1 MKQVKVDRA
10 FDETGESWQVAW
22 WNGWKLI
29 WPQTKRVKVD
39 MDMRKNMRKFTSFL
53 IRSNPVCS
61 LVWHPEDFYN
71 ILTVRIHMGFRSA
84 TSECFEIHLW
94 DSLLLKRPCPHPN
107 RLAWYEKY
115 GAVVVV
121 YQILSN
127 SVLLK
132 DLARM
137 WSFLEPTCH
146 VCLDLVWL
154 NSTASGRICLFT
166 YAHWTIPFNEN
177 TLLGNSVHV
186 EAIA

>member
-1 MKQVKVDRA
+1 MKKVKVDRA
-10 FDETGESWQVAW
+10 FDETGESWQGAW

-94 DSLLLKRPCPHPN
+94 DSLFTCELLQHLFSQVILPTFRSRNTQQPHWMSYSTMRPPWMITYTLQYVSVTTFRSLVFISPTVHGTYSY
-107 RLAWYEKY
+107 AYD
-115 GAVVVV
+115 V
-121 YQILSN
+121 YQ
-127 SVLLK
+127 
-132 DLARM
+132 
-137 WSFLEPTCH
+137 
-146 VCLDLVWL
+146 
-154 NSTASGRICLFT
+154 
-166 YAHWTIPFNEN
+166 
-177 TLLGNSVHV
+177 
-186 EAIA
+186 